1 LKGSIMSAFGHLV
14 VCLTT
19 VLSAAGGA
27 FVLWGRDNPKFFDVG
42 KKLLHTAAALSLVS
56 LLVLVF
62 LLLAHDYRVAYVRDY
77 ADQTMSTAYLF
88 MAIWGGQEGSLLL
101 WAALQAFF
109 TSAVA
114 LWGGGRQGERL
125 LPVALCFLASL
136 QVFFFLLVLFHSNP
150 FEPLGTIAVSG
161 VGLNPLLRNPYMAI
175 HPPTLYLGFVG
186 FSVPMGFVFAA
197 LADGK
202 VNDDWLPDLRPW
214 LLFAWVFLSIGNILG
229 MVWAY
234 EELGWGGYWGWDPVE
249 NASFMPWLTGTALLH
264 SVMVLERR
272 KMFRLWS
279 FVLITMTFVLI
290 IFGTFLTRSGVI
302 QSVHAFAGATAG
314 PYLLGLIVVVI
325 VLFVGLS
332 IFRGKYL
339 AASREIESKVSKET
353 MFSFSNWAF
362 VFSTI
367 FVLLATMAPLLAEI
381 VKGEKVATTPEFF
394 NTWMAPL
401 GLVILALIAV
411 CANIGWRNPSLTSIR
426 KKLLFPVAFGAL
438 ASVIAASLGGVRS
451 DSGGF
456 AKYAPVIAVGLL
468 GFVAFTVLRDMARLI
483 ANTNHGEGSKKAA
496 RRRLGGQMIHVSVV
510 LLFVGFTG
518 SAFTEEQSMAVAP
531 RQTIKVGDYDL
542 TFIGLRED
550 LNFERQAIAADLEV
564 KKGGQLIGVLSP
576 ARYRYHSHPGQ
587 PTSEVVIRSGLAE
600 DLFLILGE
608 TDMARGMALI
618 RVVINPLV
626 IWIWIGGLLLVVGTV
641 VALFPPGHLV
651 RLFAPRTEGGRT
663 LAGVTTFIAFA
674 AVVGI
679 VVGLA
684 MNLVTA
690 IIALAGIGLVGSLL
704 LFGSALSR
712 LATSEGK

>member
-1 LKGSIMSAFGHLV
+1 MSIFGHFM
-14 VCLTT
+14 VCLAT
-19 VLSAAGGA
+19 VLSAGGGA
-27 FVLWGRDNPKFFDVG
+27 LVLWGRNNPRFFEAG

-62 LLLAHDYRVAYVRDY
+62 LLLAHDYRVSYVRDY

-101 WAALQAFF
+101 WAALQSFF
-109 TSAVA
+109 TSMVA

-125 LPVALCFLASL
+125 LPVALFFLASL

-197 LADGK
+197 LADGR

-272 KMFRLWS
+272 GMFRIWS
-279 FVLITMTFVLI
+279 FALITMTFVLI

-314 PYLLGLIVVVI
+314 PYLLGLIVVVT
-325 VLFVGLS
+325 VVFVGLS
-332 IFRGKYL
+332 VFRGKYL
-339 AASREIESKVSKET
+339 ASSPEIESRVSKET
-353 MFSFSNWAF
+353 MFVFSNWAF
-362 VFSTI
+362 MVSTI
-367 FVLLATMAPLLAEI
+367 FVLLATMSPLLTEI
-381 VKGEKVATTPEFF
+381 IKGEKVATTPEFF

-411 CANIGWRNPSLTSIR
+411 CANIGWRKPTLAKIQ
-426 KKLLFPVAFGAL
+426 KKLTYPLGFGAVVT
-438 ASVIAASLGGVRS
+438 VIAALLGGVRS
-451 DSGGF
+451 DAVGF
-456 AKYAPVIAVGLL
+456 AAYAPVISVGLL

-483 ANTNHGEGSKKAA
+483 VNAKRREGSKKAT
-496 RRRLGGQMIHVSVV
+496 RRRLGGQLIHISVV
-510 LLFVGFTG
+510 LLFIGFTG
-518 SAFTEEQSMAVAP
+518 SAFTEERSVALSP
-531 RQTIKVGDYDL
+531 RQSVQVGGYQL

-550 LNFERQAIAADLEV
+550 LNFERQAIMADLEV
-564 KKGGQLIGVLSP
+564 KKAGQLIGVLSP

-587 PTSEVVIRSGLAE
+587 PTSEVVIRTRLAE

-626 IWIWIGGLLLVVGTV
+626 VWIWIGGLLLVVGTV
-641 VALFPPGHLV
+641 VALFPPGLLIGV
-651 RLFAPRTEGGRT
+651 FAVGTQRRRT
-663 LAGVTTFIAFA
+663 LVTVATFIVFA
-674 AVVGI
+674 AVVGM

-690 IIALAGIGLVGSLL
+690 IIALTGIGLVGGLL
-704 LFGSALSR
+704 LFGSALNK
-712 LATSEGK
+712 LAMGEGKQ